1 MRVMTYL
8 WRTPLLTRRIDP
20 MATDKRMFGVH
31 LTVQE
36 HAMLAQLAA
45 KTGERASVLFRTWL
59 RAQAKKHGL
68 SQA

>member
-1 MRVMTYL
+1 
-8 WRTPLLTRRIDP
+8 

-36 HAMLAQLAA
+36 HALLAQLAA